1 MRSFILIA
9 AVAASVVAVTNAS
22 AAPKQQTLAHQLALA
37 HDATAK
43 YVDGLA
49 RAKADGYQILT
60 KMIPDMG
67 YHFIDPAVKA
77 FDVRKPPILVY
88 EHQGTSWRLG
98 ALEWV
103 FPKKPATPP
112 IPGGRYGTF
121 GAACHYVDGTV
132 VFADSQVKC
141 AATAPG
147 SGAKL
152 NFWHGPLITLH
163 LWLWYPNPLGMFS
176 GVNPLAR
183 PFNGG

>member
-1 MRSFILIA
+1 MKLF
-9 AVAASVVAVTNAS
+9 VC
-22 AAPKQQTLAHQLALA
+22 
-37 HDATAK
+37 
-43 YVDGLA
+43 
-49 RAKADGYQILT
+49 
-60 KMIPDMG
+60 
-67 YHFIDPAVKA
+67 
-77 FDVRKPPILVY
+77 
-88 EHQGTSWRLG
+88 
-98 ALEWV
+98 
-103 FPKKPATPP
+103 
-112 IPGGRYGTF
+112 YGTF

>member
-1 MRSFILIA
+1 MRRFILIA
-9 AVAASVVAVTNAS
+9 VVVLAAITATSAS
-22 AAPKQQTLAHQLALA
+22 AATKQQTLAHQLAA
-37 HDATAK
+37 VHDATAK
-43 YVDGLA
+43 YVDGLG

-88 EHQGTSWRLG
+88 EHQGASWRLG

-112 IPGGRYGTF
+112 IPGGQYGMF

-141 AATAPG
+141 AATAPR

-152 NFWHGPLITLH
+152 NFWHG
-163 LWLWYPNPLGMFS
+163 
-176 GVNPLAR
+176 
-183 PFNGG
+183 